1 MISLLLSVAL
11 ADECAAPN
19 PVAGSLQVAWIS
31 PVRSRTRAKKPLQV
45 VRVGDLRA
53 WVDDHEADQTRV
65 LQGLGQVKRKPG
77 WRAKRRYK
85 ITLFDVNPG
94 DLCRAIDDVPV
105 GTDVAGV
112 SACDELKTVRGES
125 SCGWTVDTVTDQRGL
140 DTYRIPWREA
150 SVRGFCVFPLER
162 FLEETAT
169 R

>member
-19 PVAGSLQVAWIS
+19 PVSGGLQVAWIS
-31 PVRSRTRAKKPLQV
+31 PVRKRARSKKPLQV

-53 WVDDHEADQTRV
+53 WVEDEGADQTRV
-65 LQGLGQVKRKPG
+65 LQGLGQVKKKPG

-85 ITLFDVNPG
+85 VTLFDVNPG
-94 DLCRAIDDVPV
+94 DLCRAIEDVPV

-112 SACDELKTVRGES
+112 AACDELKTVRGES
-125 SCGWTVDTVTDQRGL
+125 SCGWTVDTVTEARGL
-140 DTYRIPWREA
+140 DTYRISWAEA

-162 FLEETAT
+162 FLVESAG